1 MEIKKLKKRLF
12 FLSFFVF
19 NLVFLFGSQFLKVE
33 ATYSSEGIGFYAQTN
48 SFGYTA
54 EGIAFYTY
62 TSQVDET
69 LPVYRFVNSTS
80 GDHFYTASENEKTAV
95 LNNPQWGYT
104 AEGIAFYVYTS
115 QVNETLPV
123 YRFVN
128 STSGDHFYTAS
139 ENERNSLNNN
149 PQWGYTGEGIAFYV
163 FDTQLATTSPV
174 YRFYAPSTGDHFYT
188 ASESEKNKLTLSPVY
203 RFYAPSTG
211 DHFYT
216 ASENEKS
223 IVTNTSQSGY
233 LPEGIAFYAYTTQFN
248 GTVPVYRFYA
258 SSTGDHFY
266 TTSESERDSLN
277 NNPQWGYTAEG
288 IEFYAYTTQADGTVP
303 VYRFY
308 APSTGDH
315 FYTASENEKNNL
327 LLSELGPEIPV
338 GLWNY
343 GSRTALKDDPFKIS
357 ANKAYNIKN
366 RDGNIVAQIDG
377 GTQTRVTYDS
387 DSYLK
392 AYGSVSETRSK
403 NVFYFDAVDGD
414 NSTLIFDVNR
424 PSSTYDQ
431 YRGKIKIQY
440 TDSANLWVINTLP
453 LEHYAWGAGEFTGTG
468 PAEHSKVMSTIF
480 RTYGYQ
486 YISWTSTIYVPYGF
500 RIKSDSGNQ
509 IYRGYDW
516 ETTYPN
522 VKVAAQATRGV
533 IATYNGDVALTPY
546 SSWSDGRTR
555 SFEERWGSKDYPWC
569 RSVSDPYGKNSTMT
583 TKQLEDAGNHM
594 VGLIANG
601 SLNLAN
607 NHNWDWQR
615 IMKYYYTGISL
626 NTAY

>member
-1 MEIKKLKKRLF
+1 MKKTSKKNAFLLITF
-12 FLSFFVF
+12 FALS
-19 NLVFLFGSQFLKVE
+19 LVFLFGSQFLKAE
-33 ATYSSEGIGFYAQTN
+33 ATYSSEGIGFYAQT
-48 SFGYTA
+48 STSTYA
-54 EGIAFYTY
+54 SEGIAFYGYSSQLEDTIPIYRFYSPSFGDHMY
-62 TSQVDET
+62 TISESERDLLSESDYQYEGIAFYGYSSQMENSIPVHRFYNNITNDHIYTASENEKNTLASASEYGYIYEGIAFYIFQTQRDET
-69 LPVYRFVNSTS
+69 IPVYRFYNSQN
-80 GDHFYTASENEKTAV
+80 GDHFYTASENEKNQIVIVPVFRFYSTI
-95 LNNPQWGYT
+95 NGDHMYT
-104 AEGIAFYVYTS
+104 ASNSEKGILANMTISGYQYEGIAFYGYSSRVT
-115 QVNETLPV
+115 
-123 YRFVN
+123 N
-128 STSGDHFYTAS
+128 SF
-139 ENERNSLNNN
+139 
-149 PQWGYTGEGIAFYV
+149 
-163 FDTQLATTSPV
+163 PV
-174 YRFYAPSTGDHFYT
+174 YRFYSPSHRNHLYT
-188 ASESEKNKLTLSPVY
+188 ISESERNQLSESDY
-203 RFYAPSTG
+203 QY
-211 DHFYT
+211 
-216 ASENEKS
+216 
-223 IVTNTSQSGY
+223 
-233 LPEGIAFYAYTTQFN
+233 EGIAFYAYATQLM
-248 GTVPVYRFYA
+248 GSSPIYRFY
-258 SSTGDHFY
+258 
-266 TTSESERDSLN
+266 DS
-277 NNPQWGYTAEG
+277 Q
-288 IEFYAYTTQADGTVP
+288 I
-303 VYRFY
+303 
-308 APSTGDH
+308 GDH

-377 GTQTRVTYDS
+377 NTQTRVTYDS

-392 AYGSVSETRSK
+392 VYSSVSETKSK
-403 NVFYFDAVDGD
+403 YVFYFDAVDGD

-424 PSSTYDQ
+424 PNSIYDQ

-480 RTYGYQ
+480 RTYGYR
-486 YISWTSTIYVPYGF
+486 YITWTSTIYVPYGF

-516 ETTYPN
+516 ETAYPN

-533 IATYNGDVALTPY
+533 IATYNGNVALTPY

-555 SFEERWGSKDYPWC
+555 SFEERWGSKEYPWC
-569 RSVSDPYGKNSTMT
+569 QSVSDPYGKNSTMT

-601 SLNLAN
+601 SLKLAGSSY
-607 NHNWDWQR
+607 NWDWQR

>member
-1 MEIKKLKKRLF
+1 MKKTYIKTILF
-12 FLSFFVF
+12 LIGIFASLFLGKS
-19 NLVFLFGSQFLKVE
+19 SQ
-33 ATYSSEGIGFYAQTN
+33 AASSYQLEGTAFYAKT
-48 SFGYTA
+48 SPSAYA
-54 EGIAFYTY
+54 IEGIAFYAYDPQATQPNG
-62 TSQVDET
+62 TI
-69 LPVYRFVNSTS
+69 PVYRYYNSTN
-80 GDHFYTASENEKTAV
+80 GDHFYTIDNVSTYT
-95 LNNPQWGYT
+95 GYAT
-104 AEGIAFYVYTS
+104 EGVAFYAYDP
-115 QVNETLPV
+115 QVAQPN
-123 YRFVN
+123 
-128 STSGDHFYTAS
+128 GTAS
-139 ENERNSLNNN
+139 M
-149 PQWGYTGEGIAFYV
+149 
-163 FDTQLATTSPV
+163 
-174 YRFYAPSTGDHFYT
+174 YRFYNSSTGDHFYT
-188 ASESEKNKLTLSPVY
+188 TSENEKDSLIDNPQWDYAYEGIAFFVNSAQANEAIPVYRFYNSTTGDHFYTVSENEKNSITLSPVY
-203 RFYAPSTG
+203 RFYNPKTG

-223 IVTNTSQSGY
+223 VVANTSKSGY
-233 LPEGIAFYAYTTQFN
+233 LIEGIAFYAFTTQSS
-248 GTVPVYRFYA
+248 GASPVYRLYN
-258 SSTGDHFY
+258 SETGDHFY
-266 TTSESERDSLN
+266 TTSADEKNLLTN
-277 NNPQWGYTAEG
+277 NSSSVYTYEG
-288 IEFYAYTTQADGTVP
+288 IAFYAFTTQTSETST
-303 VYRFY
+303 VYRLY
-308 APSTGDH
+308 NAINGDH
-315 FYTASENEKNNL
+315 FYTTSENEKNNL

-343 GSRTALKDDPFKIS
+343 GSRSALQDDPFKIS
-357 ANKAYNIKN
+357 ANKTYNIKD
-366 RDGNIVAQIDG
+366 RDGNIVAQISG

-392 AYGSVSETRSK
+392 VYGSVSETRSK
-403 NVFYFDAVDGD
+403 KVFSFDAADGD

-431 YRGKIKIQY
+431 YRGKIQIQY

-486 YISWTSTIYVPYGF
+486 YIAWTSTIYVPYGF

-516 ETTYPN
+516 ETAYPN

-555 SFEERWGSKDYPWC
+555 SFKERWGSTDYPWC
-569 RSVSDPYGKNSTMT
+569 QSVSDPYGKNSTMT